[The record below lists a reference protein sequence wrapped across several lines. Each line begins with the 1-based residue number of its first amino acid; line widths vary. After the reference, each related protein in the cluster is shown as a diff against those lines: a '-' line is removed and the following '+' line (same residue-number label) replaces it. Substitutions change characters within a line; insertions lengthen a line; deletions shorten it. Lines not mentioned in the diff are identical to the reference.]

1 MSSSREERL
10 PGGRLT
16 VVVRVGDTVRRQPK
30 PWSDEVQRLLSH
42 LRSRGFLL
50 VPEPLGFD
58 EQGREV
64 LRYIEGETSA
74 TVTPWPG
81 SLWSDDLLSEVGKTV
96 AAYHRA
102 VADFVPSDVMHWQYR
117 PRALL
122 PGEIICHHDFAPYNA
137 VFKGDRLLGMVDWE
151 GAGPGTI
158 QEEIAFLAWQWV
170 PLSSL
175 EREVNDGSDP
185 EVDQVARLR
194 LLLDSYGYENRVGL
208 VDAVIERVEISRSG
222 IEERAA
228 AGGLPYI
235 ELRKE
240 GHTRDME
247 ALIRHL
253 EKKRRKL
260 QAAIE

>member
-1 MSSSREERL
+1 MSITPEERL
-10 PGGRLT
+10 LGGRLT
-16 VVVRVGDTVRRQPK
+16 VVVRAGDTVRRLPM
-30 PWSDEVQRLLSH
+30 PWSSEVQRLLTH
-42 LRSRGFLL
+42 VRSRGFLL

-58 EQGREV
+58 EQGREI
-64 LRYIEGETSA
+64 LRYIEGDTSA

-81 SLWSDDLLSEVGKTV
+81 SLWSDELLVEVGKTV

-102 VADFVPSDVMHWQYR
+102 VADFVPSIGAHWQYR

-122 PGEIICHHDFAPYNA
+122 TGEIICHHDFAPYNA
-137 VFKGDRLLGMVDWE
+137 VFKGGRLLGMVDWE

-170 PLSSL
+170 PLSSP
-175 EREVNDGSDP
+175 EAEINNGSDP

-194 LLLDSYGYENRVGL
+194 LLLDSYGYEDRAGL

-222 IEERAA
+222 IEERAD

-235 ELRKE
+235 ELRNE
-240 GHTRDME
+240 GYTRGME
-247 ALIRHL
+247 SLIRHL
-253 EKKRRKL
+253 EQNGRSL
-260 QAAIE
+260 QSAIE

>member
-1 MSSSREERL
+1 MSNTHDDRL

-16 VVVRVGDTVRRQPK
+16 YVVRVGDTVRREPK
-30 PWSDEVQRLLSH
+30 PWSDEAQRLLSH
-42 LRSRGFLL
+42 LRSRQFLL
-50 VPEPLGFD
+50 APEPLGFD

-64 LRYIEGETSA
+64 LRYIEGDTAA
-74 TVTPWPG
+74 TVAPWPG
-81 SLWSDDLLSEVGKTV
+81 LLWSDELLVEVGKTV
-96 AAYHRA
+96 AAYHLA
-102 VADFVPSDVMHWQYR
+102 VADFVPSDSPRWQYR

-137 VFKGDRLLGMVDWE
+137 VFKGSHLLGMVDWE

-170 PLSSL
+170 PLRPP
-175 EREVNDGSDP
+175 EREVTDGGDP
-185 EVDQVARLR
+185 EVDQIARLR
-194 LLLDSYGYENRVGL
+194 LLLESYGYDNRAGL
-208 VDAVIERVEISRSG
+208 IEAVIERVEISRSG

-235 ELRKE
+235 ELRNE

-247 ALIRHL
+247 SLIRHL
-253 EKKRRKL
+253 QRNRHNF